1 MKRSNAEYI
10 DLEDLEVYQLARQLS
25 RIAWSIYETLSWQDK
40 KIMGDQFIESTDSTG
55 ANIAEGYGR
64 FHYLDKIKFYYN
76 SRGSYFEARKHWLSL
91 LYERKKVT
99 KDLYDE
105 YNTIGKEFLVKLNN
119 FISST
124 YRSKSN
130 EIKNKYQ

>member
-1 MKRSNAEYI
+1 MNKRNSGYI
-10 DLEDLEVYQLARQLS
+10 DLEDLEVYQLSRQLS
-25 RIAWSIYETLSWQDK
+25 RIAWSIYEALSWQDK

-55 ANIAEGYGR
+55 ANLAEGYGR
-64 FHYLDKIKFYYN
+64 FHYLDRIKFYYN
-76 SRGSYFEARKHWLSL
+76 SRGSYFEARKHWMSL

-99 KDLYDE
+99 KELYDK
-105 YNTIGKEFLVKLNN
+105 NNAIGKEFLIKLNN

-130 EIKNKYQ
+130 EIIHK